1 MSEDE
6 YAPPYRIT
14 PTIITLIEQ
23 IGEMLGRLSFS
34 SDMKNLRLR
43 RIHRIQ
49 TIHGS
54 LAIEGN
60 TLSEEQISTILDGKP
75 VIAPP
80 REVQEV
86 RNAIKA
92 YDEFQ
97 HWHPERQ
104 SDVLKAH
111 KTLMLGLLD
120 APGHYR
126 RGGVG
131 VGSKSGIVHVAPPAG
146 RVPELMA
153 NLLGWLEKTDA
164 HALIKSCVFHYEF
177 EFIHPFADGNGRM
190 GRLWQTLILAQWNP
204 IFSQIPVESM
214 VYARQQEYYKAIAES
229 TQAAEST
236 PFVAFMLQT
245 ILARMIRSSTEIEQV
260 IEQVTEQVGAL
271 IRVLKD
277 GARGTRA
284 LMAALGLKHRPTF
297 MYDYLQPALASGLVE
312 MTQPDAPR
320 SPTQKYR
327 LTPKGRNVLATGGG
341 HQYRGSAGEI
351 GAGW

>member
-1 MSEDE
+1 MSENE
-6 YAPPYRIT
+6 YAPPYKIT
-14 PTIITLIEQ
+14 PKIITLIEQ
-23 IGEMLGRLSFS
+23 IGEMLGTLSLS
-34 SDMKNLRLR
+34 ADLENLRLR

-97 HWHPERQ
+97 NWHPEQ
-104 SDVLKAH
+104 QADLLKAH
-111 KTLMLGLLD
+111 ETLMLGLLD

-126 RGGVG
+126 LEGVG
-131 VGSKSGIVHVAPPAG
+131 VGGAGGIVHVAPPPG
-146 RVPELMA
+146 RVPELMGS
-153 NLLGWLEKTDA
+153 LLGWLGKTEE

-190 GRLWQTLILAQWNP
+190 GRLWQTLILSRWNP
-204 IFSQIPVESM
+204 LFSQIPVESM
-214 VYARQQEYYKAIAES
+214 VYARQQEYYNAIAES

-236 PFVAFMLQT
+236 PFVEFMLRT
-245 ILARMIRSSTEIEQV
+245 ILERIISSDRETH
-260 IEQVTEQVGAL
+260 QVTHQVEILLSAL
-271 IRVLKD
+271 VDEMSRGELMRKLELKD
-277 GARGTRA
+277 RVNFKRI
-284 LMAALGLKHRPTF
+284 
-297 MYDYLQPALASGLVE
+297 YLDPALADGLIE
-312 MTQPDAPR
+312 MTIPDKPNSR
-320 SPTQKYR
+320 LQKYR
-327 LTPKGRNVLATGGG
+327 LTEKGRKYLEN
-341 HQYRGSAGEI
+341 S
-351 GAGW
+351 